1 MNCQR
6 RAIISAEPWPG
17 DVPVPTFGPRG
28 GAREPDGR
36 SMAVILHAAASQV
49 EDYFGQATAPTNVSL
64 SGPTTCDGVGVAGDF
79 GRGSEIFWRTSCSA
93 GCFSTSGEGATTAV
107 GAITPEACASGAG
120 ASQPNCSDQ
129 FATISLAALPY
140 DCHPDVAATP
150 RQNAITKPKVRPCD
164 RGLLDI
170 RAFSRSR

>member
-1 MNCQR
+1 MRANGVRSLDVSCWNCHH
-6 RAIISAEPWPG
+6 RAIRSAAPTD

-79 GRGSEIFWRTSCSA
+79 GRGSEIVTTQVVLDSSRKTQGF
-93 GCFSTSGEGATTAV
+93 GEV
-107 GAITPEACASGAG
+107 
-120 ASQPNCSDQ
+120 
-129 FATISLAALPY
+129 
-140 DCHPDVAATP
+140 
-150 RQNAITKPKVRPCD
+150 
-164 RGLLDI
+164 
-170 RAFSRSR
+170 